1 MNSVKCGNR
10 AGPGDLSAHDRRE
23 TNGPKTNNRN
33 GCARFNM
40 QGRFAGLGAAVMMEG
55 ALSPEL
61 REIAALR
68 VAYRCNAPYGLAQHQ
83 RVARQIG
90 MSEDKVM
97 QSQCEEG
104 GEAFAPLEQRV
115 LALVDVYFQ
124 APEMVATFDFSELTD
139 ALDERQ
145 IVELLVTIGY
155 FAMVAIFTTGLQLDV

>member
-1 MNSVKCGNR
+1 MTLVSLLRPGMGNPEQDEFL
-10 AGPGDLSAHDRRE
+10 AKAPPLDLFATLAHS
-23 TNGPKTNNRN
+23 PVL
-33 GCARFNM
+33 AR
-40 QGRFAGLGAAVMMEG
+40 RFAGLGAAVMMEG

-68 VAYRCNAPYGLAQHQ
+68 VAYRCNAPYVLAQHQ

-124 APEMVATFDFSELTD
+124 APEMVANFDFSELTD